1 VFRVDYGH
9 AEVQHLFGAD
19 PRRYETL
26 TKRFVTDE
34 NNNLTGLET
43 VRVEWTSK
51 GGKWS
56 MEEVPNSKE
65 VSAIDYNQCGADN
78 AKVLDADICLLAL
91 GFLGPSKY
99 LLEQFG
105 VETDV
110 RGNVKTAHGVR
121 KRIARATHSDREQS
135 YETSVPGIFTAGDCR
150 RGQSESRV
158 SG

>member
-1 VFRVDYGH
+1 LTRILTAVFRVDYGH
-9 AEVQHLFGAD
+9 AEVQQLFGAD

-26 TKRFVTDE
+26 TKRFITDDA
-34 NNNLTGLET
+34 NNLTGLET

-65 VSAIDYNQCGADN
+65 IIEAD
-78 AKVLDADICLLAL
+78 LCLLAL

-105 VETDV
+105 VQTDV
-110 RGNVKTAHGVR
+110 RGNVKTAHGVSDKVELR
-121 KRIARATHSDREQS
+121 RLLTQAELRNFSARYLH
-135 YETSVPGIFTAGDCR
+135 CR
-150 RGQSESRV
+150 RLPSWSE
-158 SG
+158 

>member
-1 VFRVDYGH
+1 MDYGH
-9 AEVQHLFGAD
+9 AEVQQLFGAD

-26 TKRFVTDE
+26 TKRFITDDA
-34 NNNLTGLET
+34 NNLTGLET

-65 VSAIDYNQCGADN
+65 IIE
-78 AKVLDADICLLAL
+78 ADICLLAL

-105 VETDV
+105 VQTDV
-110 RGNVKTAHGVR
+110 RGNVKTAHGVSTFSLQE
-121 KRIARATHSDREQS
+121 AFTNVNRATKLQCQASSQ
-135 YETSVPGIFTAGDCR
+135 PGTAVVV
-150 RGQSESRV
+150 RV
-158 SG
+158 SDGHGRMRLTL